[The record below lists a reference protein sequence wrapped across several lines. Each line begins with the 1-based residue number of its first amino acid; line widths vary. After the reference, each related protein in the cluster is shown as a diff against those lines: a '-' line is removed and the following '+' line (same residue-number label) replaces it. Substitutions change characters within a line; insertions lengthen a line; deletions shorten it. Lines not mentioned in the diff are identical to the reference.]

1 MSNTIA
7 GVNLAQIAQE
17 SLPALQALF
26 APLGGITTDFSSEI
40 ADRGASITTR
50 YPVNVTAQDLS
61 SGFTSTGVTTVAR
74 TITLENYP
82 GFVFGFTDLERSKS
96 SINLNDLFVQPA
108 MQAVGESVFGA
119 LWNLITAANFTS
131 TPLTSTAAN
140 FDRNDLADLRAQL
153 NAQGAPQQGRAVVLS
168 PAYFASLLKS
178 LNTAEFPGFIAQKAE
193 GFIPRV
199 AGFDVYE
206 STLADAN
213 GEYLAG
219 FAFHKSALLM
229 AARSV
234 NADGAVQTG
243 TEIADVVIPG
253 LNLPVQFRRA
263 YDNRQAELWYSLG
276 VLFGVQ
282 KGRSEMGVRIVSQ

>member
-17 SLPALQALF
+17 SLPELKALF
-26 APLGGITTDFSSEI
+26 APLNGVTTDFSSEI

-50 YPVNVTAQDLS
+50 YPLNVTAQNLAN
-61 SGFTSTGVTTVAR
+61 GFARTGVETEAK
-74 TITLENYP
+74 TITLDSYP
-82 GFVFGFTDLERSKS
+82 GFVYGFTDLERSKS

-108 MQAVGESVFGA
+108 MQAVGASVFGA
-119 LWNLITAANFTS
+119 LWNLVTAANFDA

-153 NAQGAPQQGRAVVLS
+153 NVQGAPQQGRAVLLS

-178 LNTAEFPGFIAQKAE
+178 LNTAEFPGFIREKTE

-206 STLADAN
+206 STLADTN
-213 GEYLAG
+213 SEYLQG

-234 NADGAVQTG
+234 NADGAVQMG
-243 TEIADVVIPG
+243 ADIADVVIPQ
-253 LNLPVQFRRA
+253 LNLPVQMRRF
-263 YDNRQAELWYSLG
+263 YDVNTAELVYSFG
-276 VLFGVQ
+276 VLYGIQ
-282 KGRSEMGVRIVSQ
+282 KGRPQMGVRIISQ

>member
-26 APLGGITTDFSSEI
+26 APLGGITTDFSSDI

-61 SGFTSTGVTTVAR
+61 SGFTSTGVTTVAK
-74 TITLENYP
+74 TISLDNYP
-82 GFVFGFTDLERSKS
+82 GFVYGFNDLERSKS
-96 SINLNDLFVQPA
+96 SINLNDLFMQPA
-108 MQAVGESVFGA
+108 MQAVGESMFGT
-119 LWNLITAANFTS
+119 LWNLVTAANFTS

-140 FDRNDLADLRAQL
+140 FDRSDLADLRAQL
-153 NAQGAPQQGRAVVLS
+153 NTQGAPQQGRAVVLS

-178 LNTAEFPGFIAQKAE
+178 LNTAEFPGFIREKAE

-213 GEYLAG
+213 SEYLQG

-243 TEIADVVIPG
+243 TEIQDVVIPG
-253 LNLPVQFRRA
+253 LNLPAQFRRA
-263 YDNRQAELWYSLG
+263 YDNRQAELWYSFG

>member
-7 GVNLAQIAQE
+7 GVNLAAVAQE
-17 SLPALQALF
+17 SLPYLAQLF
-26 APLGGITTDFSSEI
+26 APLSGITYDFSSEI

-50 YPVNVTAQDLS
+50 YPVNVTAQDLT
-61 SGFTSTGVTTVAR
+61 SGFSRTGVQTVAK
-74 TITLENYP
+74 TITLDSYP
-82 GFVFGFTDLERSKS
+82 GFVYGFNDLERSKS

-153 NAQGAPQQGRAVVLS
+153 NTQGAPQQGRAVVLS
-168 PAYFASLLKS
+168 PAYFASLVKS
-178 LNTAEFPGFIAQKAE
+178 LNTAEFPGFIREKAE

-229 AARSV
+229 AGRSV
-234 NADGAVQTG
+234 NADGAVQMG
-243 TEIADVVIPG
+243 AEIADVVVPG
-253 LNLPVQFRRA
+253 INLPVQMRRF
-263 YDNRQAELWYSLG
+263 YDVNTAELVYS
-276 VLFGVQ
+276 FGILYGIQ

>member
-17 SLPALQALF
+17 SLPELKALF
-26 APLGGITTDFSSEI
+26 APLNGITTDFSSEI
-40 ADRGASITTR
+40 ADRGASVTTR

-61 SGFTSTGVTTVAR
+61 AGFDSTGVETVAT
-74 TITLENYP
+74 TITLNQYP
-82 GFVFGFTDLERSKS
+82 GFVYGFSDLERSKS
-96 SINLNDLFVQPA
+96 SINLNDLFIQPA
-108 MQAVGESVFGA
+108 MQAVGTSMFGS
-119 LWNLITAANFTS
+119 LWNLVTATNFDA

-153 NAQGAPQQGRAVVLS
+153 NVQGAPQQGRAVVLS

-178 LNTAEFPGFIAQKAE
+178 LNTAEFPGFIREKTE

-213 GEYLAG
+213 GEYLQG

-253 LNLPVQFRRA
+253 LNLPVQMRRA
-263 YDNRQAELWYSLG
+263 YDNRLGQLWYSFG
-276 VLFGVQ
+276 VLFGIQ
-282 KGRSEMGVRIVSQ
+282 KGRPQMGVRIVSQ